1 MEDYL
6 KNRLQAGLE
15 VRKGILVMILNGCI
29 PIKGFIGVLR
39 LTEANAATRTSIA
52 IHSWKTFTGGEF

>member
-1 MEDYL
+1 L

-39 LTEANAATRTSIA
+39 LTEANAAVRASLA
-52 IHSWKTFTGGEF
+52 IHGRKTFTGGKF